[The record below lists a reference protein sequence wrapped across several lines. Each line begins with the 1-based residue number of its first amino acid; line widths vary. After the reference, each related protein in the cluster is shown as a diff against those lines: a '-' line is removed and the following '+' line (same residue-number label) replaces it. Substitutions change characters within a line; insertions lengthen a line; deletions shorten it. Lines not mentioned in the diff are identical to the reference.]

1 MHFRR
6 RAEGVF
12 LAWRGSLLVALF
24 AAVGLAGGS
33 AAGSPD
39 DLEKTVCGWL
49 LERAAFA
56 LWSSVAG
63 RPDPTAW
70 KSVPGAAPVAHQTR
84 DGRTLH
90 GYRISAHP
98 PGSTAP
104 PATGFMLFAQGNAM
118 LADRLLGELT
128 TFAEQGVDVF
138 VYDYRGYGR
147 SQGTP
152 RLKAI
157 VDDYRDL
164 FHALGAG
171 VPGGQKYL
179 YGVSFGGLVLL
190 NVIGGRASFDRA
202 VIDSTPSRVSPR
214 GCPEQYDP
222 VRNLPPDASGLLV
235 ISGDRDGVVT
245 PSEQAEL
252 RSAAA
257 SRGARVVSSESF
269 AHPFMDRDV
278 ATHRARQRLIRTFL
292 FGER

>member
-1 MHFRR
+1 V
-6 RAEGVF
+6 VF
-12 LAWRGSLLVALF
+12 LVWRGSLVVVLF
-24 AAVGLAGGS
+24 AAVGLAGAS

-39 DLEKTVCGWL
+39 DPEKTVCGWL

-70 KSVPGAAPVAHQTR
+70 KSVPGATPVVHETR
-84 DGRTLH
+84 DGRTLQ

-98 PGSTAP
+98 SGSA
-104 PATGFMLFAQGNAM
+104 ATGFMLFAQGNAM
-118 LADRLLGELT
+118 LADRLLGELA
-128 TFAEQGVDVF
+128 TFAAPGVDVF

-157 VDDYRDL
+157 VDDYRDI

-171 VPGGQKYL
+171 MPGGQRYL

-235 ISGDRDGVVT
+235 ISGGRDGVVT

-278 ATHRARQRLIRTFL
+278 ATHRARQRLVSTFL